1 MAISILLP
9 LAGCGPFSRSSTRG
23 TLLAENILSEKNF
36 SGRHISG
43 DCVVTAYDNKGKK
56 YFTTQTHEI
65 YEQPVT
71 IVAIAT
77 EPEGK
82 IAWSLSD
89 GKYETVSAEH
99 LDYLL
104 CNRQIASAIL
114 SLHLA
119 SGGLFGDLNGVELE
133 PVRLDGKWYNPL
145 EVRGHGVESDQIIL
159 FRSPHMKRIER
170 VTVADRFGKNAFTAQ
185 GHDLRIFKDA
195 GISIPGK
202 IDVFSTGKAGEAE
215 ALVLQIDYKRLDLD
229 RLPSADISPETV
241 GKQKNNRTSVAIE
254 W

>member
-1 MAISILLP
+1 MRFSLIIWLAMAVFILLP
-9 LAGCGPFSRSSTRG
+9 IAGCERFSRSSTRDS
-23 TLLAENILSEKNF
+23 LLPGNIMSEKNF

-43 DCVVTAYDNKGKK
+43 DCVVTAYDKNDGK

-65 YEQPVT
+65 FEQPVT
-71 IVAIAT
+71 IVVTAT
-77 EPEGK
+77 EPEGD
-82 IAWSLSD
+82 ITWALSE
-89 GKYETVSAEH
+89 GKYETASAEQ
-99 LDYLL
+99 LEYLL

-145 EVRGHGVESDQIIL
+145 EVRGHGVESDRIIL
-159 FRSPHMKRIER
+159 FRGPNMMRVER
-170 VTVADRFGKNAFTAQ
+170 VTVADVSGKNAFTAQ
-185 GHDLRIFKDA
+185 GHDLRIFKDS

-202 IDVFSTGKAGEAE
+202 IDVFSTGKDGETE

-229 RLPSADISPETV
+229 
-241 GKQKNNRTSVAIE
+241 
-254 W
+254 